1 MVHFGEFMKT
11 WSLRSNSVARQVTST
26 RIGWKCQNGKNSNA
40 TFWEIFKHYA
50 LAKNSFNYGLASAK
64 ITCDSCQTKC
74 IYVFVVA
81 VVLSLLGIDPKG
93 ESKSFSH
100 SKSDAGEKKNC
111 KKIWDLDPWSEKGRD
126 IINIIFSHEIP

>member
-1 MVHFGEFMKT
+1 M
-11 WSLRSNSVARQVTST
+11 
-26 RIGWKCQNGKNSNA
+26 
-40 TFWEIFKHYA
+40 
-50 LAKNSFNYGLASAK
+50 ASAK

-100 SKSDAGEKKNC
+100 SKSDAGEKK
-111 KKIWDLDPWSEKGRD
+111 KLQEDLGFRTHDPRRAA
-126 IINIIFSHEIP
+126 IL